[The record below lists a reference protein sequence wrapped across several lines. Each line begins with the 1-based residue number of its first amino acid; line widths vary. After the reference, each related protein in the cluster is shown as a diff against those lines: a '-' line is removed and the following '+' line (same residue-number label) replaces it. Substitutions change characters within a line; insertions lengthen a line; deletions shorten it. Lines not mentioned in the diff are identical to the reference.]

1 MTKRYEIMFY
11 VSFKKKLWPYYIFVD
26 IFICDR
32 LIGLLLISFDRMKFV
47 ERQCI
52 ISWLLLALKTMMLSK
67 ILKAL
72 LSENKQTDKKS
83 VGYTGLALSLSF
95 DRHCLLLS
103 NVIVYTSVFPCL
115 CLIIFIEYL
124 KNSYNLFFE
133 VLLVNQPIVN
143 FVWMV
148 YQIGWENKMWV
159 VQMIYNM
166 SIIKYLRLRSTIVF
180 YTVLHELNHSKH
192 KFPYICLD
200 TIYI

>member
-52 ISWLLLALKTMMLSK
+52 ISWLLLG
-67 ILKAL
+67 I
-72 LSENKQTDKKS
+72 ENNDVIENTKSIIIRKQTNRQKICRLYWPS
-83 VGYTGLALSLSF
+83 LVFEFRQTLSPFKQCHRLYL
-95 DRHCLLLS
+95 CL
-103 NVIVYTSVFPCL
+103 PCL

-166 SIIKYLRLRSTIVF
+166 S
-180 YTVLHELNHSKH
+180 N
-192 KFPYICLD
+192 
-200 TIYI
+200 